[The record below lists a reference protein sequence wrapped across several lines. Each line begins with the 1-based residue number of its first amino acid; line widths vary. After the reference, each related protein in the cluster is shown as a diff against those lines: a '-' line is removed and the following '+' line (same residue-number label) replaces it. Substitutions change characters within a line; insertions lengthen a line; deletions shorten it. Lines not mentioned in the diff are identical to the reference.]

1 MYIRSQAQ
9 CFKRKLS
16 KMVKHT
22 QIIRRLV
29 QTNRL
34 SVFGHFVGL
43 ALKGLKLFFFKL
55 INMALNKACL
65 MILNKEEL
73 VRITLDYQGKFNG
86 ILDYL
91 KKDISDVKND
101 LSGL

>member
-16 KMVKHT
+16 KMVKHS

-34 SVFGHFVGL
+34 SVFGHFAGL
-43 ALKGLKLFFFKL
+43 ALKGLMVPGNLFLKFT
-55 INMALNKACL
+55 NK
-65 MILNKEEL
+65 
-73 VRITLDYQGKFNG
+73 
-86 ILDYL
+86 
-91 KKDISDVKND
+91 
-101 LSGL
+101 